1 MNAKS
6 VVIPV
11 AALALALGSFADAT
25 AQSAERRNRGNQ
37 RQERAEGDDSARPR
51 GDQGDRSR
59 NAATRR
65 GQGAERTERAERVER
80 SNRGDASQDR
90 ERQRA
95 SASERQR
102 DNGADRAS
110 RDRARGGQR
119 RPEVAQRDTRD
130 YRGSN
135 DRARTQGRDDY
146 RSYDRGR
153 DQDRGSYDRGR
164 DQGRGGYDRRDSRD
178 YRGGYSSGYSRG
190 YYAPRRLQYRSAP
203 RRYYGSGGRLTL
215 YFGIGSG
222 YRYGS
227 PYSGRVYGYRRSV
240 PTYGDYVAYGDL
252 RLKVSPRHASVYV
265 DGYYAGVVDDFDG
278 FFQRLTLEVGP
289 HEIEVEAPGYG
300 SQVFD
305 VYVDPERTIDLHADL
320 LR

>member
-11 AALALALGSFADAT
+11 AALALALGSFADAA
-25 AQSAERRNRGNQ
+25 AQSAERRNRGSQ
-37 RQERAEGDDSARPR
+37 RQERSAGDASARPR

-59 NAATRR
+59 SAATRR

-80 SNRGDASQDR
+80 SNRGNESQDR
-90 ERQRA
+90 EGQRA
-95 SASERQR
+95 SAS
-102 DNGADRAS
+102 
-110 RDRARGGQR
+110 AR
-119 RPEVAQRDTRD
+119 QRDTRD

-135 DRARTQGRDDY
+135 ERARTQGRDDY
-146 RSYDRGR
+146 RSNDRDR
-153 DQDRGSYDRGR
+153 ARNQDR
-164 DQGRGGYDRRDSRD
+164 RGGYDRGDSRD
-178 YRGGYSSGYSRG
+178 YRGSYSSGYSRG

-203 RRYYGSGGRLTL
+203 RYYRPGGRLTL

-240 PTYGDYVAYGDL
+240 PTYGNYVAYGDL

-320 LR
+320 DR

>member
-11 AALALALGSFADAT
+11 AALALALGSFGDAA

-37 RQERAEGDDSARPR
+37 RQERAQGDNSARPR

-59 NAATRR
+59 SAAARR
-65 GQGAERTERAERVER
+65 GQGAERSERADRVER

-95 SASERQR
+95 SASERPR

-110 RDRARGGQR
+110 RDSARGGQR
-119 RPEVAQRDTRD
+119 RPEVAQRDSRD
-130 YRGSN
+130 NRSSG
-135 DRARTQGRDDY
+135 DRSRYQGRDSY

-153 DQDRGSYDRGR
+153 DQDR
-164 DQGRGGYDRRDSRD
+164 RGGYDRRDNRD

-240 PTYGDYVAYGDL
+240 PTYGDYVVYGDL

-320 LR
+320 ER

>member
-11 AALALALGSFADAT
+11 AALALALGSFGDAA

-37 RQERAEGDDSARPR
+37 QQERSQGEGRSQGDDSARPR

-59 NAATRR
+59 SAAARR
-65 GQGAERTERAERVER
+65 GQGAERSERADRVER

-102 DNGADRAS
+102 DNGADRAG
-110 RDRARGGQR
+110 RDSARGGQR

-130 YRGSN
+130 NRSSGDRSRYDGRDNYRG
-135 DRARTQGRDDY
+135 
-146 RSYDRGR
+146 YDRGR
-153 DQDRGSYDRGR
+153 DQDR
-164 DQGRGGYDRRDSRD
+164 RGGYDRRDYRD

-240 PTYGDYVAYGDL
+240 PTYGDYVVYGDL

-320 LR
+320 ER